1 MRRIKLA
8 IVDDDQLIV
17 SLLNDFFIR
26 NTAFEVLLTANS
38 GEEFLETLPSGPLPD
53 VVILD
58 LKMKAMNGAEVT
70 QLLKDNYPT
79 IRTVVMS
86 SHYQK
91 SFMGFM
97 MKSGVSA
104 FIPKGI
110 SPDELLKIVQEVE
123 QRGYYFLPEQLEVIQ
138 KQIAKSAP
146 QPILEEV
153 DRLSEREIEVLK
165 LICHQK
171 TAKEIADTLCIA
183 PRTVEGHKNNLFA
196 KTGTKNIAGLVIY
209 AVQHRLIETDQ
220 IPLW

>member
-17 SLLNDFFIR
+17 SLLNDFFTR
-26 NTAFEVLLTANS
+26 NTAFEVSLTANS
-38 GEEFLETLPSGPLPD
+38 GEEFLETLPSEPLPD